1 MQNSKRITEKDIQNS
16 KIKEWIKFQ
25 CLLQIE
31 RFTERVECSLFFI
44 ILMKNLVISKKYA
57 IIIKNTDIFVLVDN
71 YALSWN

>member
-1 MQNSKRITEKDIQNS
+1 DIQNS